1 MDLWSAI
8 AAAVLGLL
16 LAWVL
21 LSVMLSERIPSI
33 SVHVEEGLVTAS
45 IISTHIF

>member
-1 MDLWSAI
+1 LWSAV
-8 AAAVLGLL
+8 AAAVLGLP

-33 SVHVEEGLVTAS
+33 SVHVDEGLITAS
-45 IISTHIF
+45 ILSTQIF